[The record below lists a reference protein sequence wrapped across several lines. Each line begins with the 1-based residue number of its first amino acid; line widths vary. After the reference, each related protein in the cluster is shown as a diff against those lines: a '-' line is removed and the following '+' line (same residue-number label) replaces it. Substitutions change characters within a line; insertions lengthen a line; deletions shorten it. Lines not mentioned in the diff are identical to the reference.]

1 MAGVNK
7 VIIVGNL
14 GRDPEVRHTPSG
26 VQVCSFPVATSES
39 YTDRNTNERREI
51 TEWHNIVVWR
61 RLAEIA
67 EKYLKKGSQVYIE
80 GKIRTRSWED
90 ESGQKRYATEI
101 VGDIMQLLGR
111 AADNPGY
118 QGNSGNSA
126 KTAAGSASN
135 QQQQTPTP
143 TPAAATQEAGSDN
156 DSNDDLPF

>member
-26 VQVCSFPVATSES
+26 AQVCSFPVATSES

-51 TEWHNIVVWR
+51 TEWHNVVVWR

-80 GKIRTRSWED
+80 GKIRTRSWDD
-90 ESGQKRYATEI
+90 ENGQKRYATEI

-111 AADNPGY
+111 ASDNPGY
-118 QGNSGNSA
+118 QGNSGSSSAQQNS
-126 KTAAGSASN
+126 G
-135 QQQQTPTP
+135 QQQPAQSNTGSEQPTVK
-143 TPAAATQEAGSDN
+143 EN
-156 DSNDDLPF
+156 DSDTAPF

>member
-26 VQVCSFPVATSES
+26 AQVCSFPVATSES

-51 TEWHNIVVWR
+51 TEWHNVVVWR

-67 EKYLKKGSQVYIE
+67 EKYLEKGSQVYIE
-80 GKIRTRSWED
+80 GKIRTRSWDD
-90 ESGQKRYATEI
+90 ENGQKRYATEI

-111 AADNPGY
+111 ASDNPGY
-118 QGNSGNSA
+118 QANSDNASNNQ
-126 KTAAGSASN
+126 ASN
-135 QQQQTPTP
+135 QHKAEASTGATQ
-143 TPAAATQEAGSDN
+143 PAASDN
-156 DSNDDLPF
+156 DPEGGLPF